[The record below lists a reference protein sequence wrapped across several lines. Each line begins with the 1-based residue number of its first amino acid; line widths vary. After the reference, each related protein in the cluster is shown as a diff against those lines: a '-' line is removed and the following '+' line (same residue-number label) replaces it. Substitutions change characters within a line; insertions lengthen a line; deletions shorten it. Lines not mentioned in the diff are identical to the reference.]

1 MSLGSLSPPP
11 VRSSEP
17 DLSGLPPGFG
27 DESSATPRATPKARP
42 TRSKTARPEPRS
54 SDDMTPDL
62 PRSRR
67 PSAYAPAAPMPM
79 APPVHPEPTR
89 TGRAGMWA
97 LFAAAGI
104 VFAVGARMSRERE
117 LAAQAPPPPPPQ
129 PTAVVAPAPAPEPPP
144 AAQAPVVPA
153 VNKPV
158 GESAENPIL
167 PQDLPLRPDDKVPA
181 GQGMLEVVA
190 GVSDTIHVD
199 NQLAGN
205 GPIVKLPL
213 RPRAEPY
220 EIRIKLRGEERVR
233 FALVRE
239 ARLTRVR
246 VAPPWS
252 R

>member
-1 MSLGSLSPPP
+1 
-11 VRSSEP
+11 
-17 DLSGLPPGFG
+17 
-27 DESSATPRATPKARP
+27 
-42 TRSKTARPEPRS
+42 
-54 SDDMTPDL
+54 
-62 PRSRR
+62 
-67 PSAYAPAAPMPM
+67 
-79 APPVHPEPTR
+79 
-89 TGRAGMWA
+89 MWA

-117 LAAQAPPPPPPQ
+117 LAAQVVPPPAQ
-129 PTAVVAPAPAPEPPP
+129 PAAVLAPEPVAPAA
-144 AAQAPVVPA
+144 APVEEVSEA
-153 VNKPV
+153 KDANTKKAL
-158 GESAENPIL
+158 GESAENPVL
-167 PQDLPLRPDDKVPA
+167 PQDLPLRPDDKVPE

-199 NQLAGN
+199 NRLIGN

-213 RPRAEPY
+213 GPRAEPY

-239 ARLTRVR
+239 GRLTRVR